1 MGKNKVQSIDE
12 VTEKMGYDSTL
23 DVTALENMI
32 VNDFNRK
39 LDLGREIKKI
49 IIKHKIPTTSL
60 RNEFAEALEVFENY
74 GKDEVVK
81 ETQLKKNNRVGSV
94 FKRLYNGYKLC
105 NLKKKCFVTL
115 IY

>member
-23 DVTALENMI
+23 DVTGLENMI

-39 LDLGREIKKI
+39 LDFGREIKKI